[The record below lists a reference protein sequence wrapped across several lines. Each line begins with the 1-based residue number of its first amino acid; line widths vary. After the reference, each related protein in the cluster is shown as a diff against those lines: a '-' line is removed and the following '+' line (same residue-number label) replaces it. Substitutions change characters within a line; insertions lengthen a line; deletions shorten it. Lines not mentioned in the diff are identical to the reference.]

1 MGIIGFVIALIV
13 AGFVYSDADNLRKG
27 GARLSPLVWASV
39 VWALCLI
46 CLPLYLVLRLT
57 VWRRQIAAA
66 KGPPAQ
72 PLSAGQGVAVGALV
86 CVIVFGAL
94 LTVGVMAWLWGFR
107 ES

>member
-27 GARLSPLVWASV
+27 GARLSPLVWAFV
-39 VWALCLI
+39 VWAMCLI

-66 KGPPAQ
+66 KGLPAQ

-86 CVIVFGAL
+86 CVIVFGTL
-94 LTVGVMAWLWGFR
+94 LTVGVMALAWGLW
-107 ES
+107 EI